1 MREKFIRFMQ
11 GRNGVDQFSRFTM
24 GVALVA
30 IVLTLFTGTRNG
42 LGAFLDILGM
52 AALVYTYYRIFS
64 KNISKRYAEN
74 QKFLNARYE
83 WTVKAERRKK
93 RFAQRKQYKFFKC
106 PMCKQEVRVPRGHGK
121 ICITCPKCREQF
133 VRRS

>member
-1 MREKFIRFMQ
+1 MQ

-64 KNISKRYAEN
+64 KNIFQDFWNISHRAFMLTAQNADTPVNFKN
-74 QKFLNARYE
+74 VFL
-83 WTVKAERRKK
+83 
-93 RFAQRKQYKFFKC
+93 
-106 PMCKQEVRVPRGHGK
+106 
-121 ICITCPKCREQF
+121 I
-133 VRRS
+133 

>member
-42 LGAFLDILGM
+42 LGAFLDILEWQLLSIRITGFFP
-52 AALVYTYYRIFS
+52 RIFPS
-64 KNISKRYAEN
+64 AMQRIRNIFLFPPSIDPGFRKRSA
-74 QKFLNARYE
+74 
-83 WTVKAERRKK
+83 
-93 RFAQRKQYKFFKC
+93 
-106 PMCKQEVRVPRGHGK
+106 
-121 ICITCPKCREQF
+121 
-133 VRRS
+133 

>member
-1 MREKFIRFMQ
+1 MQ